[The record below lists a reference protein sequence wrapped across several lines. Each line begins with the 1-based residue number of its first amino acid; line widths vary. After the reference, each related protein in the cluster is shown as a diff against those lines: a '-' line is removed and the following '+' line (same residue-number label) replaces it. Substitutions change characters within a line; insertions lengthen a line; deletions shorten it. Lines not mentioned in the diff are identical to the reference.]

1 MTPRA
6 GRASTTPRRDRGRRR
21 RRVEL
26 WPYLFL
32 AVPVTVIL
40 FMEVLPTLGVVWLS
54 FTDYN
59 PLTPSSWRESVGLD
73 NYTRLIH
80 DPQVWQAF
88 WQTLYFVLLYLP
100 LSVGLGLGVALLLN
114 QKIRGRTF
122 FRGIYFLPVIA
133 SWVVGATMMLWFVD
147 PNSGGLSLLMNSLG
161 LGNPPPLLQ
170 RESTALPT
178 IAAVAIWK
186 FVGYNAVLYLA
197 ALQTID
203 QNLVEAAT
211 IDGASSWSRFRHIT
225 LPGLRPM
232 TAVVVILNLIT
243 ALRLFDP
250 IKVMTN
256 GGPNFSSSTLVMYFY
271 QVTWD
276 GLQFGYGSAI
286 TLLLTLMIL
295 IGSGLQFLYFR
306 YRGGE
311 S

>member
-1 MTPRA
+1 MTTQA
-6 GRASTTPRRDRGRRR
+6 VQASRRRRGRRGHR
-21 RRVEL
+21 RIDWWAYV
-26 WPYLFL
+26 FL
-32 AVPVTVIL
+32 LVPVTVIL
-40 FMEVLPTLGVVWLS
+40 LIEVVPTFGVVWLS

-59 PLTPSSWRESVGLD
+59 PLDPDSWRTFIGLD

-80 DPQVWQAF
+80 DPQAWQAF

-100 LSVGLGLGVALLLN
+100 LCVGLGLGVALLLN
-114 QKIRGRTF
+114 QKVRGRTF
-122 FRGIYFLPVIA
+122 FRGVYFLPVIA
-133 SWVVGATMMLWFVD
+133 SWVVGATMILWFVD
-147 PNSGGLSLLMNSLG
+147 PQSGGLALAMAKFG
-161 LGNPPPLLQ
+161 LGAPPPLLQ
-170 RESTALPT
+170 ESATALPT
-178 IAAVAIWK
+178 IAGVAIWK

-203 QNLVEAAT
+203 ENLIESAK
-211 IDGASSWSRFRHIT
+211 IDGAGAFARFRHIT
-225 LPGLRPM
+225 LPGLRPI

-286 TLLLTLMIL
+286 TIVLTLMIL

-306 YRGGE
+306 YRGGG